1 MTDQIHKS
9 VPALWF
15 SFVADN
21 IEHCHTSMPESF
33 CLGIDKEHAD
43 NCAMLITANLKT
55 ASSGALTSYLNY
67 QVGIPVAEDLA
78 IITNWAGEA
87 QCIIRT
93 TEVDIIPFDE
103 ISEDHALKE
112 GEGDQSLSEW
122 KKTHWE
128 FFSNDLAN
136 FGELPEEDMMVVCE
150 DFEIIYQLPK

>member
-21 IEHCHTSMPESF
+21 IEEHSHTSMPDSF
-33 CLGIDKEHAD
+33 YLGINKEHAD
-43 NCAMLITANLKT
+43 TCAMLITASLKT
-55 ASSGALTSYLNY
+55 ASSGALASYLHY
-67 QVGIPVAEDLA
+67 QVPVPAEGDLA

-93 TEVDIIPFDE
+93 TEVDIVPFNE
-103 ISEDHALKE
+103 ISEDYAVKE
-112 GEGDQSLSEW
+112 GEGDQSLAYW

-128 FFSNDLAN
+128 FFSNDLAA
-136 FGELPEEDMMVVCE
+136 FGELPEEDMMVICE
-150 DFEIIYQLPK
+150 EFEVIYQL